1 MAFTLPIRIGFNHC
15 DPAGIVFYPRYFEMM
30 NQAVET
36 FFREIAAYP
45 FERMVATGNGVPTAR
60 VEVNF
65 RIPSRLGE
73 VLDWTLE
80 VTRVGRSSVTFAVTA
95 AQGPEQR
102 LTATLTIVWIGSD
115 GRSAPWPPAI
125 RTRIAPPDTREDAP

>member
-1 MAFTLPIRIGFNHC
+1 MTFTLPIRIGFNHC

-36 FFREIAAYP
+36 FFREVADYP

-60 VEVNF
+60 VEVDF

-73 VLDWTLE
+73 VLDWTLDI
-80 VTRVGRSSVTFAVTA
+80 TRVGRTSVTFAVTA

-102 LTATLTIVWIGSD
+102 LTATLTLVSLLPSGLRASARASRLASAGEDEGS
-115 GRSAPWPPAI
+115 G
-125 RTRIAPPDTREDAP
+125 T